1 MAFLTGPDI
10 HTGTPRSFRHRILTE
25 ETHVTIAFTDFGVS
39 EVPVGIY
46 PPQQDSQLLI
56 DAMSQAGL
64 APGARVADLCT
75 GSGVVA
81 IAAAAAGAS
90 EVSAFDICPRAVR
103 HARKS
108 AFTDGVNVRVHRGS
122 CSRAVEFGPFDL
134 VVANP
139 PYVPEAPDDDSGSI
153 PATAGPAQAWN
164 AGADGR
170 MVLDPLCAA
179 APLLLDEGGTLLVVQ
194 SECSNVK
201 KTLSALRGHGMRVE
215 VVAQQFIPFGPVMSA
230 RAQWLTRAGL
240 LPPGRREE
248 RLVVI
253 RADAP

>member
-1 MAFLTGPDI
+1 M
-10 HTGTPRSFRHRILTE
+10 
-25 ETHVTIAFTDFGVS
+25 TIAFTDFGAP

-56 DAMSQAGL
+56 DTMNQAGL

-90 EVSAFDICPRAVR
+90 EVTAFEICPRAVR
-103 HARKS
+103 HARES
-108 AFTDGVNVRVHRGS
+108 ALSEAVSVQVHRGS
-122 CSRAVEFGPFDL
+122 WTRAVEFGPFDL

-139 PYVPEAPDDDSGSI
+139 PYVPQAPADDSAAI
-153 PATAGPAQAWN
+153 PETAGPARAWN
-164 AGADGR
+164 AGSDGR

-194 SECSNVK
+194 SECANVE
-201 KTLSALRGHGMRVE
+201 KTVSALGGHGMRVE

-230 RAQWLTRAGL
+230 RAQWLTRVGL